1 MSEIAYIKDDVD
13 GWTACVQEHLHFLP
27 KKALNRVT
35 RAIAKPRSNLLSV
48 MAGSMF
54 DVANQTY
61 VPLSDEVWVPGYNH
75 KQTLAQSLKNR
86 PITEVGTDG
95 IQYFT
100 NTLTV
105 PHEDDAG
112 QYFPPPSERIINCGF
127 YVHTFEIDPTEN
139 YQTGLAEQISWCIG
153 GRKDTD
159 CKIGEIY
166 KELSRY
172 KDFRGLEY
180 VWSGN
185 KSCHLHVMFDTRH
198 LSAQRF
204 DYSRKVEV
212 DTDLADLPDDYLR
225 NGYMEAW
232 DHLSVVFE
240 AHGIMAD
247 ADVALRRPE
256 QWRRMPWG
264 LRSYQQDSAI
274 GIPAGSYVP
283 QVVLWSK
290 FRNDGRGGTDWLHQ
304 PRKFLEAKVKPKK
317 PKKPIPVPVCD
328 LSEEQ
333 QERFLSELSILCERA
348 FGDPKLHPRPAAVST
363 SNNGCTINFFND
375 ERDQTPSSFVSG
387 DHDRLVLLGEV
398 RSREKEYILPKTAND
413 LMEYFLINDHLM
425 MTLDKPQIPLGVER
439 MFDAKVE
446 TPQDVRN
453 KLGKFALLAATSE
466 SVVNSCI
473 FTGEGASKSTS
484 IMSAI
489 PLYDQPGEGH
499 IIFACQSYPQ
509 AEEQCEE
516 FNRINHGN
524 GYIGVAL
531 YSASKMVEIA
541 CAAVGVDKITT
552 EDIAQANATSMLDYV
567 YDHRPEVA
575 AWMEGEKAAMWDQLN
590 TDDDN
595 LRPVFFTVHAVVKQ
609 WHAVGG
615 TRLWMH
621 PDYAQERLK
630 EQPNMKALAAAMR
643 AQWIIYDEV
652 KTEDLMHCY
661 PASQVKL
668 VRKMSKRFANL
679 TPAEQL
685 QAYNAVAPDHMT
697 FDEAK
702 KIGNLKFTEKYVVTV
717 DTSIEGYG
725 VNNTNDSPYRAI
737 NGNKYYVKFQ
747 DWWRK
752 EEKTRITFLTTEHR
766 IVRAMENMKDGPLVL
781 NFDRPDLFDGDDI
794 TLDLILDNRA
804 NREKTDELVADVK
817 VKHPNGTI
825 ITNMSDDADTT
836 THDTAKGSNSFNQEG
851 IEIVTAIYHMLSP
864 NQYEQLLIENAVF
877 GTGNMVKLFHLDQ
890 FNQTSGRTL
899 GYRHNPNITTQAIMS
914 KRLWH
919 EIGISIEMHS
929 RYRVRLVEQGD
940 G

>member
-1 MSEIAYIKDDVD
+1 MSDMAPIEFILDDID
-13 GWTACVQEHLHFLP
+13 GWSACIRQHLSFLP
-27 KKALNRVT
+27 PKALKRIV
-35 RAIAKPRSNLLSV
+35 RAIKNPKSNLLPLLDEHLFNH
-48 MAGSMF
+48 A
-54 DVANQTY
+54 DNTY
-61 VPLSDEVWVPGYNH
+61 VPVSNRVWVPAYNH
-75 KQTLAQSLKNR
+75 EQTLEQALKNR
-86 PITEVGTDG
+86 PFTETGTDG

-105 PHEDDAG
+105 PDKDDAG
-112 QYFPPPSERIINCGF
+112 RYFPPPSERIINCGF
-127 YVHTFEIDPTEN
+127 YVHTFEVDPAEN
-139 YQTGLAEQISWCIG
+139 YQAGLAEQISWCMG
-153 GRKDTD
+153 GKKDTN

-166 KELSRY
+166 QELSRY
-172 KDFRGLEY
+172 KDFRGVEY

-198 LSAQRF
+198 LSPQRLK
-204 DYSRKVEV
+204 YTRKAEV
-212 DTDLADLPDDYLR
+212 DADLADLPDDYLR

-232 DHLSVVFE
+232 DHLGEIFE

-247 ADVALRRPE
+247 ADMALRRPE
-256 QWRRMPWG
+256 QWRRLPYG
-264 LRSYQQDSAI
+264 LRSYPKDSAI
-274 GIPAGSYVP
+274 GIPAGSCVP

-290 FRNDGRGGTDWLHQ
+290 SRNDGRGGIDWLHQ
-304 PRKFLEAKVKPKK
+304 PRKFLEAKVKPKL
-317 PKKPIPVPVCD
+317 PKKPIPVMNCD
-328 LSEEQ
+328 LTEDQ
-333 QERFLSELSILCERA
+333 QERFISELSILCDRA
-348 FGDPKLHPRPAAVST
+348 FGDPKCHPRPASVST
-363 SNNGCTINFFND
+363 SVNGYTINFFND
-375 ERDQTPSSFVSG
+375 EEDQRPSSFVSG

-509 AEEQCEE
+509 AEEKCEE

-524 GYIGVAL
+524 GYIGIAL

-541 CAAVGVDKITT
+541 CATVGVDKITT

-590 TDDDN
+590 TGDDN

-621 PDYAQERLK
+621 PDYAQERQK
-630 EQPNMKALAAAMR
+630 DQPNMKAIAAAMR

-652 KTEDLMHCY
+652 KMEDLMHRY

-668 VRKMSKRFANL
+668 VRKMSKRFAKL
-679 TPAEQL
+679 TPSEQL
-685 QAYNAVAPDHMT
+685 QAYNAVAPEHMT
-697 FDEAK
+697 FDEAR
-702 KIGNLKFTEKYVVTV
+702 KIGNLKFTEKYLVTV
-717 DTSIEGYG
+717 DTSRESYG
-725 VNNTNDSPYRAI
+725 VNNTDDSPYRVI

-766 IVRAMENMKDGPLVL
+766 IIRAMENMPDGPLVL
-781 NFDRPDLFDGDDI
+781 NFDRPELFDRDEI
-794 TLDLILDNRA
+794 TLNLMLNNRA
-804 NREKTDELVADVK
+804 SRDKTEELVADIK
-817 VKHPNGTI
+817 AKHPNGVI
-825 ITNMSDDADTT
+825 ITNMSDDIEAT
-836 THDTAKGSNSFNQEG
+836 THDTAKGSNAFNQDG
-851 IEIVTAIYHMLSP
+851 TDAVTAIYHMLSP
-864 NQYEQLLIENAVF
+864 AQYEQLLIENAVF
-877 GTGNMVKLFHLDQ
+877 GTKDMVKLFHLDQ

-899 GYRHNPNITTQAIMS
+899 GYRHNPNIKTQAIMS
-914 KRLWH
+914 KRLWR
-919 EIGISIEMHS
+919 EIGISIEMNS
-929 RYRVRLVEQGD
+929 RYRVRLIS
-940 G
+940 